1 MGATSSAP
9 TLHAIPDADAS
20 LLVQRNISLINICV
34 LAETLGVK
42 PAFLMEFSLAGSE
55 ATR

>member
-1 MGATSSAP
+1 MGAASP
-9 TLHAIPDADAS
+9 TLHAIPGEGAS